1 MFCEFYQIFLQ
12 QIIYHQLMQQKLL
25 FLFVLIS
32 LVSWSQNP
40 KVLKGKVVADS
51 KDLQGIIIQNISSKR
66 EVTSSDEGLFSITA
80 KPGDTLLFTAIQL
93 KSRKIV
99 IEKEDFD
106 YLPFLVKMEMNVTQL
121 KEVVIQRSNIT
132 AESLGIVPVG
142 MKTYT
147 PAERRYY
154 TATTG
159 SGFVSVDAII
169 NAITGKTKQ
178 LKKEIVV
185 EKHQM
190 TQTKLGNMFDEDFLI
205 KEFDIKQEYIEG
217 FIVYAS
223 ENPKVVQALKEKN
236 KTLVTFLLGELATE
250 YNKLV
255 VNAK

>member
-1 MFCEFYQIFLQ
+1 
-12 QIIYHQLMQQKLL
+12 MQQKLL
-25 FLFVLIS
+25 FLFLLIFS
-32 LVSWSQNP
+32 VSWSQNT

-51 KDLQGIIIQNISSKR
+51 KDLQGITIRNLSLKR
-66 EVTSSDEGLFSITA
+66 EAMSSEEGLFSITA
-80 KPGDTLLFTAIQL
+80 RPGDTLLFTAVQL

-106 YLPFLVKMEMNVTQL
+106 YLSFMVKMELAVTQL
-121 KEVVIQRSNIT
+121 KEVVIDERIS
-132 AESLGIVPVG
+132 AESLGIVPKG

-147 PAERRYY
+147 PAERRMY

-169 NAITGKTKQ
+169 NAINGKTKQ
-178 LKKEIVV
+178 IKKEIVV

-190 TQTKLGNMFDEDFLI
+190 TQTKLGNMLDEDFFI
-205 KEFDIKQEYIEG
+205 KELKIKKEYIDG

-223 ENPKVVQALKEKN
+223 ENPKVKQALKEKN
-236 KTLVTFLLGELATE
+236 KTLVTFLLGGLASE

-255 VNAK
+255 NDAK

>member
-1 MFCEFYQIFLQ
+1 MRN
-12 QIIYHQLMQQKLL
+12 KLL
-25 FLFVLIS
+25 FLFFLIS
-32 LVSWSQNP
+32 SVSWSQNP

-51 KDLQGIIIQNISSKR
+51 KDLQGITIQNISSKR
-66 EVTSSDEGLFSITA
+66 EVSSLEEGFFSITA

-93 KSRKIV
+93 KSKKIV

-121 KEVVIQRSNIT
+121 KEVVIQQSNIS
-132 AESLGIVPVG
+132 AESLGIVPMG

-190 TQTKLGNMFDEDFLI
+190 AQTKLGNMFDEDFLI

-255 VNAK
+255 TDAK